1 MPKPMRMVI
10 SQGRGAL
17 AIEVLS
23 PPRSTI
29 SWGRANTLSSSMD
42 IYRKR
47 LFGALIRD
55 QMAGARVRLSALAS

>member
-1 MPKPMRMVI
+1 MVI

-17 AIEVLS
+17 AIQVLS
-23 PPRSTI
+23 LPRSTI
-29 SWGRANTLSSSMD
+29 SWGRANSLSSSMD